1 MASLREIK
9 TNDELILLKKAIQ
22 ISAQGQKEVMKAIKP
37 EMSEREVK
45 EYISWFIKNMEQ
57 LMKDIPQ

>member
-1 MASLREIK
+1 
-9 TNDELILLKKAIQ
+9 
-22 ISAQGQKEVMKAIKP
+22 MKAIKP

-45 EYISWFIKNMEQ
+45 GYISWFIKNMEQ